1 MWKLIGQTVEWVGEG
16 RPLTASTINHEVDLS
31 SIPPAATARLRLT
44 EGDRPLYA
52 DRAAWVGLDLP
63 HQLYGSFAIAIT
75 PFGRALV
82 RLDSRRCGMTF
93 EFLRLCREG
102 DAIGDD
108 VSGTPTGEKRFY

>member
-1 MWKLIGQTVEWVGEG
+1 MWKLINNKVEWTGDG
-16 RPLTASTINHEVDLS
+16 RPLTAATINHVVDLTNVAP
-31 SIPPAATARLRLT
+31 IGCFRLRLT
-44 EGDRPLYA
+44 EDDRPLYA
-52 DRAAWVGLDLP
+52 DRAAWVNLGLP

-93 EFLRLCREG
+93 EFLRLARESET
-102 DAIGDD
+102 IGDD